1 MDEDTNDEA
10 QLGGGA
16 DYPRGGEA
24 CEAFL
29 QQAIEALETL
39 PDNPNDNAKQVAIA
53 KVQETRK
60 FIAEL
65 L

>member
-1 MDEDTNDEA
+1 MMDEDTPTTEPEGNA
-10 QLGGGA
+10 G
-16 DYPRGGEA
+16 YPRGGEA

-53 KVQETRK
+53 KVKETK
-60 FIAEL
+60 QFIAEL